1 MSDFDES
8 KYARIGG
15 VATTAEAYKKLMWHL
30 DEARNQCLV
39 ISHLR
44 MTEDDNQSRL
54 IAKGWAGV
62 EEMLAMVQ
70 EQVRQIAMRKTQ

>member
-1 MSDFDES
+1 MANEPSYSTF
-8 KYARIGG
+8 GG
-15 VATTAEAYKKLMWHL
+15 IPTANEAYRLLIHHI

-44 MTEDDNQSRL
+44 MTEDDNRSKL
-54 IAKGWAGV
+54 IAKGWAGM

-70 EQVRQIAMRKTQ
+70 EQVRQIAMKRIS

>member
-1 MSDFDES
+1 MANEE

-15 VATTAEAYKKLMWHL
+15 IATTSEAYRLLMHHL

-44 MTEDDNQSRL
+44 MTEDDNASRL

-62 EEMLAMVQ
+62 EEMLSMVQ
-70 EQVRQIAMRKTQ
+70 EQVRQIAMRKAL